1 MDYSSEDK
9 ENDYFAQ
16 ENFPADISP
25 RLALLFT
32 RIQYRGTQPLFP
44 ASWKIDFLGLPS
56 TLFVQSNSNFRPPIC
71 SMNNTD
77 SGEFRGKLAFK
88 RLVFLGRDIRD
99 RIQLNK
105 EYRLPHDS
113 LAIEPYILS
122 ELKRFQ
128 QWMEKDSVGLFNLEK
143 TKIPYLIYV
152 SSCYS
157 DFSKNVNMNINND
170 YMIVAEKMEN
180 KLREAAQYH
189 RQRILSKYADR
200 YSIYN
205 PPTPPH
211 EEYENTQVVTIDKF
225 PTIYGF
231 AICRSQVAIVSLN
244 SSDLKNPIRTLLVID
259 YCNVTQDLWS
269 AIAIALT
276 MVASRDETIEWSY
289 FGGTNEISNLTKQ
302 MANVK
307 MTEDVDF

>member
-1 MDYSSEDK
+1 MDILSENKKD
-9 ENDYFAQ
+9 DYFIKQ
-16 ENFPADISP
+16 NFPADISP

-32 RIQYRGTQPLFP
+32 RIQHRGMQPLFP

-56 TLFVQSNSNFRPPIC
+56 TLFVQNNSNFKPPIC

-105 EYRLPHDS
+105 EYRLPYDS
-113 LAIEPYILS
+113 LAIEPHILN

-128 QWMEKDSVGLFNLEK
+128 QWMKKDSLGLYAFEK
-143 TKIPYLIYV
+143 LKIPYLIFV

-157 DFSKNVNMNINND
+157 DFSKNMDMNINND
-170 YMIVAEKMEN
+170 YLIVAEKMEK

-189 RQRILSKYADR
+189 RQRILSKYTDQCS
-200 YSIYN
+200 YLLSTS
-205 PPTPPH
+205 PCDQH
-211 EEYENTQVVTIDKF
+211 ENTHIITINKF

-244 SSDLKNPIRTLLVID
+244 SSNSNNPIRTLLVID
-259 YCNVTQDLWS
+259 YCNATQDLWS

-276 MVASRDETIEWSY
+276 MVASRDETIEWSCSE
-289 FGGTNEISNLTKQ
+289 GNNEISKLTKQ

-307 MTEDVDF
+307 MTEDIDF

>member
-1 MDYSSEDK
+1 MDKKD
-9 ENDYFAQ
+9 DYFVQ
-16 ENFPADISP
+16 QNFPADISP

-32 RIQYRGTQPLFP
+32 RIQYRGLQPLFP

-56 TLFVQSNSNFRPPIC
+56 TLFVQNNSNFRPPIC

-105 EYRLPHDS
+105 EYRLPHES

-122 ELKRFQ
+122 ELRRFQ
-128 QWMEKDSVGLFNLEK
+128 QWMEKDSLGLFNHEK
-143 TKIPYLIYV
+143 LKIPYLIYV
-152 SSCYS
+152 SSS
-157 DFSKNVNMNINND
+157 HSGFSKNMDINVNND

-189 RQRILSKYADR
+189 RQRIISKYTDQ
-200 YSIYN
+200 YSSYN
-205 PPTPPH
+205 PLTPPH
-211 EEYENTQVVTIDKF
+211 EHENTQVIAIDKF

-231 AICRSQVAIVSLN
+231 AICKSQVAIVSLN
-244 SSDLKNPIRTLLVID
+244 SSDSNNPIRTLLVID

-289 FGGTNEISNLTKQ
+289 FPGSNEISKLTKQ

-307 MTEDVDF
+307 MTEDIDF